1 MVLPLSYNVRSLWMR
16 WPATLLAIIGIA
28 LVVLV
33 FVAMLAMVTGFR
45 LALRSTGRPD
55 NAIVTQKGSA
65 GELMSGIAREHAN
78 LIMVDSRVARGADGQ
93 PLASPETLVM
103 INMPKRSDGLL
114 VNVTLRGVTPRA
126 FDVRGGIRLLEGR
139 MFRPGVNEI
148 IVGRAI
154 QDRIRGLELGAKVT
168 TRSIQR
174 RDWEI
179 VGVFVSDGSAF
190 ESEIWGDLETLAPSF
205 RKNYQSVVLRLA
217 NPATLAEFDNEL
229 QANPQLQVRLSE
241 ERRYYEQQAGRVG
254 QALLALVGLVSV
266 IMGIG
271 AVFGAMNTMYGIV
284 SARGREIATLRAIG
298 FPRLAILVSFVVES
312 VLLAVVG
319 GAIGC
324 ALALPVNNLAA
335 GTALASFNELAFAFR
350 ITPAALA
357 AGFVFAVVMGALG
370 GLLPAIRAARLPIS
384 AAVREG

>member
-1 MVLPLSYNVRSLWMR
+1 
-16 WPATLLAIIGIA
+16 
-28 LVVLV
+28 
-33 FVAMLAMVTGFR
+33 
-45 LALRSTGRPD
+45 
-55 NAIVTQKGSA
+55 
-65 GELMSGIAREHAN
+65 MSGIAREHAN
-78 LIMVDSRVARGADGQ
+78 LIMADSRVARGADGQ

-217 NPATLAEFDNEL
+217 NPATLTEFDNEL

-298 FPRLAILVSFVVES
+298 FPRLAILASFVVES